1 MQNRNSIVNNLKLT
15 GLTAAAP
22 TPFGSDGSLNCA
34 AVSSHAEHLLAH
46 GITGVFICGT
56 TGESH
61 SLTLEERRKLHRCW
75 SDAVRGTPLKLICHV
90 GHNCLADAQTL
101 AADAQKNGAT
111 AIAALASSYFKPR
124 DLKMLVNW
132 CAAIAEKAP
141 ELPFYFYDIPSWTR
155 VEQSMPGFL
164 TEAQQRIPT
173 LAGLKF
179 TNSDLAQFLTC
190 VRHGSGKFDILY
202 GNDESMLAGLVLG
215 ARGAVGSTFNFAA
228 PIYHRLMRAF
238 AEGDFETARMEQARS
253 VDLVRILASYGFLAA
268 AKIVMGMIGVDCGQV
283 RVPLQALSKEQVA
296 KLRHELE
303 DVGFFEWIR
312 LRPERPAL
320 HATTAPVTAT
330 LRA

>member
-1 MQNRNSIVNNLKLT
+1 
-15 GLTAAAP
+15 
-22 TPFGSDGSLNCA
+22 
-34 AVSSHAEHLLAH
+34 VSSQAEQLLAN
-46 GITGVFICGT
+46 GVTGVFICGT

-61 SLTLEERRKLHRCW
+61 SLTLEERCELHRSW

-101 AADAQKNGAT
+101 AANAQKNGAM

-124 DLKMLVNW
+124 DLRMLVNW

-141 ELPFYFYDIPSWTR
+141 DLPFYFYDIPSWTR
-155 VEQSMPGFL
+155 VEQSMPDFL

-190 VRHGSGKFDILY
+190 VRHGHGRFDILY
-202 GNDESMLAGLVLG
+202 GNDESLLAGLALG

-228 PIYHRLMRAF
+228 PIYHRLIRAF
-238 AEGDFETARMEQARS
+238 ERGDFESARLEQAHS
-253 VDLVRILASYGFLAA
+253 VNLVRILGTYGFLAA
-268 AKIVMGMIGVDCGQV
+268 AKTVMGMIGVDCGQV
-283 RVPLQALSKEQVA
+283 RVPLQSLSKEQA
-296 KLRHELE
+296 ASLRNELE
-303 DVGFFEWIR
+303 DIGFFEWIR
-312 LRPERPAL
+312 LPSERPV
-320 HATTAPVTAT
+320 HRSATAAT